1 MASPA
6 LPGAA
11 TLIRVVAGST
21 FREAVRS
28 RTFLGLLV
36 IFAVCVGLSRI
47 VGWVSSTDGNVVTT
61 DLVMSL
67 QAIIGVLVA
76 VATGTA
82 LVQSEITNKTLYTVI
97 SRPIA
102 RWQFVVG
109 KYLGLAAGLALGQA
123 AMLAIGL
130 AYLAATGAEVHRW
143 LLLAGLMTLV
153 EVLVMA
159 AVSLCWTALS
169 SPLLA
174 AVLGLATWFCGHAVA
189 SLPELINHLKGW
201 QLLVAAGLASLVP
214 NLGQFAYRNQAVYQ
228 LPLGW
233 TDLGQRLGYGA
244 LWIALLVTLT
254 VVVFRR
260 KHL

>member
-1 MASPA
+1 MVEPRLIAVIA
-6 LPGAA
+6 GA
-11 TLIRVVAGST
+11 T

-28 RTFLGLLV
+28 RTFLGLLA
-36 IFAVCVGLSRI
+36 IYAVCVLLSRL
-47 VGWVSSTDGNVVTT
+47 VGWVSSTDGDIVTT

-67 QAIIGVLVA
+67 QALVGVLVA

-82 LVQSEITNKTLYTVI
+82 LVHTEIVNKTLYTVV

-109 KYLGLAAGLALGQA
+109 KFLGLAAGLVAGQA

-130 AYLAATGAEVHRW
+130 AYLAATGAEVHGW
-143 LLLAGLMTLV
+143 LVLGGALTMV

-159 AVSLCWTALS
+159 AVSLCWTSLS

-174 AVLGLATWFCGHAVA
+174 AVLGLATWFAGHAVA
-189 SLPELINHLKGW
+189 SLPDLINHLKGW
-201 QLLVAAGLASLVP
+201 QLAVAASLASLVP
-214 NLGQFAYRNQAVYQ
+214 NLGEFTYRNQAVYR

-233 TDLGQRLGYGA
+233 AELAERLAYGG
-244 LWIALLVTLT
+244 LWIALLVAVT
-254 VVVFRR
+254 VLVFRR